1 MQVVLEGEIQ
11 ACNRA
16 GAPRETLHHSMLE
29 GNKQRRDPHLS
40 RVQTAQKIIIM
51 IITVIK
57 ITIIQKHVQ
66 KYETTPIPCAKTINR
81 KWKYC

>member
-66 KYETTPIPCAKTINR
+66 KYEGIFIPCAKTINR

>member
-29 GNKQRRDPHLS
+29 GNKQRHDPHLS
-40 RVQTAQKIIIM
+40 RVKTAQ
-51 IITVIK
+51 
-57 ITIIQKHVQ
+57 
-66 KYETTPIPCAKTINR
+66 
-81 KWKYC
+81 

>member
-40 RVQTAQKIIIM
+40 RVKTAVGIIIV

-57 ITIIQKHVQ
+57 KNNNQKTCT
-66 KYETTPIPCAKTINR
+66 KI
-81 KWKYC
+81 